1 MEFIFIHTL
10 ERLTIKHLSKGKEQF
25 SWCANSNGFI
35 GTENELK
42 KTFET
47 AKFVEKT
54 CAQINKDL
62 NGLSDVI
69 ISNRQLNDP
78 LGDLIEQLIP
88 IISVM
93 KDLQQFIYKV
103 DLPEKI
109 YINAVSQLNWHE
121 LSYQIIRQEAQKV
134 FLRDR
139 FS

>member
-1 MEFIFIHTL
+1 MDL
-10 ERLTIKHLSKGKEQF
+10 
-25 SWCANSNGFI
+25 I

>member
-1 MEFIFIHTL
+1 MDL
-10 ERLTIKHLSKGKEQF
+10 
-25 SWCANSNGFI
+25 I

-78 LGDLIEQLIP
+78 LVDLIEQMIP

-93 KDLQQFIYKV
+93 KDLQQFIYEV

>member
-1 MEFIFIHTL
+1 
-10 ERLTIKHLSKGKEQF
+10 
-25 SWCANSNGFI
+25 
-35 GTENELK
+35 
-42 KTFET
+42 
-47 AKFVEKT
+47 
-54 CAQINKDL
+54 
-62 NGLSDVI
+62 VI